1 MATTS
6 EDERAELDQLM
17 AEIARQTGATVRSYP
32 RSGRAVR
39 GVVLRDIHD
48 DKGSQYEDARLED
61 DGTLRV
67 TGHDQGPGVTEV
79 FGDDITSYEWVYV
92 IAPDKV
98 AALVGLLG
106 GQDGDD
112 VLALVLGYHQR
123 TNGMIYDLVTGPD
136 VAATFSNWHS

>member
-6 EDERAELDQLM
+6 DDEQDELDQLM
-17 AEIARQTGATVRSYP
+17 AKIARQTGATVSAYP
-32 RSGRAVR
+32 RPGRAVR

-48 DKGSQYEDARLED
+48 DNGSRYEDARLED

-67 TGHDQGPGVTEV
+67 TGHDQGPRVTEA

-92 IAPDKV
+92 IAPGKV
-98 AALVGLLG
+98 ATLVHLLD

-112 VLALVLGYHQR
+112 VLALLLVYHQR
-123 TNGMIYDLVTGPD
+123 TDGRIYKLLTGPD